1 MHLPAYSPRRLT
13 GAAAVACA
21 AALIPAAALAATT
34 SPAAPA
40 GAAAVASTPVCATSG
55 LVIWLNTQSH
65 PYAGGASLIMN
76 FTNLSGHACTL
87 HGYPGVSAASL
98 RGRQLGS
105 PAGWGNAKAPVVT
118 LASGATATASLLISD
133 ATFISPPLC
142 QAVTAAGLRV
152 YPPSQT
158 ASKVIPFPFLT
169 CSRKLPELSVGWVQ
183 KQKG

>member
-13 GAAAVACA
+13 GAAAMACA
-21 AALIPAAALAATT
+21 AALIPAAAFAATT

-98 RGRQLGS
+98 RGRQLGR
-105 PAGWGNAKAPVVT
+105 PALRGSGKTPVVR
-118 LASGATATASLLISD
+118 LGSGATATAWLYISD
-133 ATFISPPLC
+133 ATVYPPYLC
-142 QAVTAAGLRV
+142 HPVTAAGLRV
-152 YPPSQT
+152 YPPGQT

-169 CSRKLPELSVGWVQ
+169 CARKLPELSVGWVQ
-183 KQKG
+183 KQKV